1 MRAALTDQR
10 GMSMIIVLAATI
22 ILTALGASLV
32 GLMHTDIT
40 HASIQHASAASFFN
54 AQAGLSEAVAQVF
67 AAADPIGYTNPSG
80 AVGESRS
87 YGQGGTFTYWVDTG
101 PAAGNPCGPGLKT
114 IEALGE
120 VPFLGRMIN
129 SRVRACGVPG
139 APFLAALFGVSLVEA
154 QGSTSRTYVAP
165 HLVGSPG
172 APRGGNI
179 GSFTELNFVDS
190 GLRLNALSETGVDT
204 VTLRDGTFD
213 DYQLFGFTTRPVYE
227 TNPSVNPTPW
237 IISVF
242 GDIVKGQ
249 PTTGPIPNDCGTLY
263 ACVTVR
269 NSNVDVMNIAALRD
283 TENVR
288 HAYMN
293 AMVQQVLPPLSFDP
307 ATFRTAA
314 AGNSGNNLI
323 NQRAGLPV
331 TGSVYSPTQ
340 FDQLMSYMAAGCLS
354 GPTPCILRG
363 TVFVDGTYRFSRNV
377 NLGGTAGDVTL
388 AVQGDLILN
397 PHVSVIVRHD
407 LTTVLGRQT
416 PGVLVFGLS
425 VPSQR
430 SSNVCSG
437 EQANGSGRLIL
448 CGGSS
453 QRLTVDGMVYTVDGM
468 SISPQAT
475 VDSIGAMYHSNRFP
489 RNPSFSNQN
498 ATVVIRFDPL
508 ALRAVGRGISI
519 VSWQQLK

>member
-1 MRAALTDQR
+1 MRAALADQR
-10 GMSMIIVLAATI
+10 GMSMIIVLAVTI
-22 ILTALGASLV
+22 VLTSLGASLV

-40 HASIQHASAASFFN
+40 HASIQHASSASFFN
-54 AQAGLSEAVAQVF
+54 AQAGLSEAIAQVF
-67 AAADPIGYTNPSG
+67 AASDPVGYTNPSG
-80 AVGESRS
+80 AAGESRN
-87 YGQGGTFTYWVDTG
+87 YGQGGRFTYWVDTG
-101 PAAGNPCGPGLKT
+101 PAAGNPCGAGLKT

-120 VPFLGRMIN
+120 VSYLGRMIN

-139 APFLAALFGVSLVEA
+139 APFLSALFGVSLVEA
-154 QGSTSRTYVAP
+154 QGATSRTYVAP
-165 HLVGSPG
+165 FLVGTPG

-190 GLRLNALSETGVDT
+190 GLRLNALSENGVDT
-204 VTLRDGTFD
+204 VTLRDGTFA
-213 DYQLFGFTTRPVYE
+213 DYQLFGFAGRPIYE
-227 TNPSVNPTPW
+227 TNANVDPTPW

-263 ACVTVR
+263 ACVTVGNR
-269 NSNVDVMNIAALRD
+269 DIDVLSIAALRD

-293 AMVQQVLPPLSFDP
+293 AMVQQVLPPISFDP
-307 ATFRTAA
+307 AAFLTAA
-314 AGNSGNNLI
+314 AGNNANNLL
-323 NQRAGLPV
+323 NQRAGLTI

-340 FDQLMSYMAAGCLS
+340 FDQLMTYLAAGCPS
-354 GPTPCILRG
+354 GPTPCVLRG
-363 TVFVDGTYRFSRNV
+363 TVYLDGTYRFSRDV
-377 NLGGTAGDVTL
+377 NLGGDAGDVTL
-388 AVQGDLILN
+388 AVRGDLVLN
-397 PHVSVIVRHD
+397 TGVSVTIRHD

-416 PGVLVFGLS
+416 PGILVFGL
-425 VPSQR
+425 PTPNR
-430 SSNVCSG
+430 RASNVCSG
-437 EQANGSGRLIL
+437 EQANGSGRFIL

-453 QRLTVDGMVYTVDGM
+453 QRLIVDGMVYTVDGM
-468 SISPQAT
+468 SIGPQAT
-475 VDSIGAMYHSNRFP
+475 VDNIGAMYHNNRFA

-508 ALRAVGRGISI
+508 AFRIVGLGISV